1 MRDFKLERCD
11 FYCNN
16 ALIHYMRDV
25 MRAKVLRKKLGCE
38 PLELYKFHLWL
49 EWYRFSNT
57 YTSIHVNC
65 LSFIIPKFTRSSLI
79 KITMHSWISWIS
91 TETTTEWL
99 GSVRLWLRDCLSRPS
114 WSRRGTTSRPWRTSR
129 RKSARRSSCC
139 VGESEVKGAGVWEK
153 FCSLYCI
160 LAIVECLF

>member
-25 MRAKVLRKKLGCE
+25 MRAKVLRKKPGCE

-79 KITMHSWISWIS
+79 KITMHSWIWVNINRDNNRMGGECEALAQRLSESAQLESERDDIQALENQSQKVGQEIQLLCGW
-91 TETTTEWL
+91 
-99 GSVRLWLRDCLSRPS
+99 VRSEGG
-114 WSRRGTTSRPWRTSR
+114 RGT
-129 RKSARRSSCC
+129 RK
-139 VGESEVKGAGVWEK
+139 V
-153 FCSLYCI
+153 L
-160 LAIVECLF
+160 